1 MIKRPYY
8 EDRDEYILDF
18 DTSNASFIAMASI
31 LKRKGIKNW
40 AFFLKLYDEDLV
52 GVDPYDPNL
61 SNEYRLKIIM
71 ECKKNMWYFVREVMR
86 IPAPGDPM
94 KFKLHRGNLALLW
107 ACVNNIPVY
116 EILPRQHGK
125 TWAVISYALWT
136 FNYASDYT
144 NMLFMNKQ
152 LGDSQ
157 LNLKRLK
164 DARELLPAYMR
175 MDKMETS
182 KGELKENR
190 GNVNSMNNALHNE
203 ISVKASARNPIAA
216 DELGRGMTVA
226 WVWIDEVAFVQFNRI
241 IYAAMAPA
249 WSKAAEIAIDKG
261 RPTGKILTT
270 TPSDLST
277 DMGRFAYEVRDQAA
291 KFDETLYDKDPS
303 ELSTWMD
310 KNSKNGYLYIEFS
323 YLQLDHKHPNEWF
336 EQQCKDLLYDWTKIR
351 REILL
356 QWNNA
361 SSNSPFDEND
371 LRDLRAMSIKA
382 SELDS
387 IIINKYYKLNVYRK
401 LEPAEKYI
409 ITVDP
414 AKGRGS
420 LSDRTAITV
429 INAKTQECHAIFKS
443 SVIQYKETF
452 RFLFTLVNEYIP
464 NSVLVVENNIDTLIE
479 YIMNSSLRSLL
490 YYEFDRTPTK
500 EKRKKGVRVHDQ
512 RNNILY
518 GITTTSSNR
527 PKYFDILFE
536 MVRNQQK
543 LINCEELVEEI
554 ETLEY
559 KTTTRIEAVSGSHDD
574 VIISYL
580 LGIYVLKYGNNR
592 PRFGLFFADDFGTEY
607 KNTDNDI
614 FRQTKSIRNFNN
626 TNNENDLLSN
636 PFWSELLEEMNN
648 DDPEE
653 MELRWRKSLSRNKND
668 LLEYKTN
675 IFTGEQDLSGIKQ
688 IRKNAFYDLNA
699 RDEIINN
706 EDVFE
711 MMSVGS
717 SIREFEDDSGWF

>member
-1 MIKRPYY
+1 MIKRPCY
-8 EDRDEYILDF
+8 EERDEYVLDF
-18 DTSNASFIAMASI
+18 DTSNASFIAMASV
-31 LKRKGIKNW
+31 LRRKGIKNW
-40 AFFLKLYDEDLV
+40 AFFLKLYDEDLR

-61 SNEYRLKIIM
+61 TQEYKLKVLL
-71 ECKKNMWYFVREVMR
+71 ECRKNLWYFIREVMR

-94 KFKLHRGNLALLW
+94 QFKLHRGNLALLW
-107 ACVNNIPVY
+107 ACVNNIPIY

-152 LGDSQ
+152 LTDSQ

-164 DARELLPAYMR
+164 DSRELLPDYL
-175 MDKMETS
+175 KMNKTMS
-182 KGELKENR
+182 DKGELRESR
-190 GNVNSMNNALHNE
+190 GNVNSMRNSLHNE
-203 ISVKASARNPIAA
+203 ISVKASARNPISA

-249 WSKAAEIAIDKG
+249 WSKAAEIAVSKG

-277 DMGRFAYEVRDQAA
+277 DMGKFAYEVKDNAA
-291 KFDETLYDKDPS
+291 RFDEDLYNKDPS

-323 YLQLDHKHPNEWF
+323 YLQLDHKDPNKWF
-336 EQQCKDLLYDWTKIR
+336 DKQCKELLYDWTKIR

-361 SSNSPFDEND
+361 ASNSPFDEND
-371 LRDLRAMSIKA
+371 LRDLRAMSITP

-387 IIINKYYKLNVYRK
+387 ITINKYYKLNVYRK
-401 LEPAEKYI
+401 LNPEEKYI
-409 ITVDP
+409 VTVDP
-414 AKGRGS
+414 AKGRGTA
-420 LSDRTAITV
+420 SDRTAITV
-429 INAKTQECHAIFKS
+429 INAKTKKCHAIFKS

-452 RFLFTLVNEYIP
+452 RFLYTLINTYIP

-490 YYEFDRTPTK
+490 YYEFNKSATR
-500 EKRKKGVRVHDQ
+500 EKRKKGVKVHDQ
-512 RNNILY
+512 KNNILY

-536 MVRNQQK
+536 LVRTQK
-543 LINCEELVEEI
+543 SLINVEELIEEI

-559 KTTTRIEAVSGSHDD
+559 KSATRIEAVSGSHDD
-574 VIISYL
+574 VIMSYL
-580 LGIYVLKYGNNR
+580 IGLYVLMYGNNR
-592 PRFGLFFADDFGTEY
+592 PRFGLFFSDEFGTEFN
-607 KNTDNDI
+607 KTDDSI
-614 FRQTKSIRNFNN
+614 FRQTKRNVNY
-626 TNNENDLLSN
+626 NDREHTSSLLAN
-636 PFWSELLEEMNN
+636 PFWSELLEEMENSTTA
-648 DDPEE
+648 DQMEE
-653 MELRWRKSLSRNKND
+653 RWRKGLIRTKEE
-668 LLEYKTN
+668 LIEYESN
-675 IFTGEQDLSGIKQ
+675 IFSGEPDMNGIKYA
-688 IRKNAFYDLNA
+688 NPGSFFDLNS
-699 RDEIINN
+699 REDRLVNK
-706 EDVFE
+706 DVFD
-711 MMSVGS
+711 MSS
-717 SIREFEDDSGWF
+717 NIRDFDNDDDNWF